1 MKNNTINYTQFDENY
16 WKAGQGDLEKYILS
30 DAKDYLAVLKK
41 AEDYLVST
49 ASEGTDIIKRLQG
62 TSIWEELWLAA
73 YKQASRIVNATW
85 NHATRSSFLNY
96 ASSGDAISEITMHL
110 LDAKRLS
117 ALLNCE
123 TASCNVNACKDPNGR
138 LSLSNTVATN
148 KFKDM
153 NEKVVRKQT
162 PPLAAFDENGQ
173 KVKTKY
179 RATNPLINLD
189 ELSNP
194 ESTYYDASAL
204 TDHSVN
210 ILGNMVTNETSDYFM
225 KLLCNNTNVI
235 SFFLFTCRHYF
246 GYDTVKLL
254 NVLNSNGRTQLFD
267 AFRHYCSSVLNCKI
281 NMSSLET
288 FAFSELT
295 AKKIYH
301 RVNQVMTEVQN
312 YSIHLN
318 TIFSK
323 SDLKDFFLY
332 VATTVLGYN
341 KRELISALNSDQKGH
356 VLEAFYTYCSYALKN
371 TYDTKAVA
379 AYSWNTLDVS
389 SIRTSV
395 SKVEVLLKTLK
406 K

>member
-1 MKNNTINYTQFDENY
+1 MRNTINYTHFEENY

-30 DAKDYLAVLKK
+30 DAKDYLEVLKK
-41 AEDYLVST
+41 AETYLMST
-49 ASEGTDIIKRLQG
+49 DCDGTDIVEHLQG

-85 NHATRSSFLNY
+85 NHATRTSFMNY

-110 LDAKRLS
+110 LDEKRLR
-117 ALLNCE
+117 ALLDCKA
-123 TASCNVNACKDPNGR
+123 ASCTVNAVKDPNGR

-162 PPLAAFDENGQ
+162 PPLAALDENGQ
-173 KVKTKY
+173 KVKSKY
-179 RATNPLINLD
+179 RASNPLINLD

-204 TDHSVN
+204 TDRSVN
-210 ILGNMVTNETSDYFM
+210 ILDDMVTTETSDYFM
-225 KLLCNNTNVI
+225 KLLCKNTNVI

-246 GYDTVKLL
+246 GYDTNKLL
-254 NVLNSNGRTQLFD
+254 DALNSDTKTQLFE
-267 AFRHYCSSVLNCKI
+267 AFNHYCLSVLECDLDT
-281 NMSSLET
+281 SALYSFD
-288 FAFSELT
+288 FAGIT
-295 AKKIYH
+295 AKKVYH

-312 YSIHLN
+312 YSVNLN

-323 SDLKDFFLY
+323 TDLKDFFLY
-332 VATTVLGYN
+332 VAIEVLGYN
-341 KRELISALNSDQKGH
+341 KRELISALNSYQKDSIF
-356 VLEAFYTYCSYALKN
+356 EEFYTYCSFAIKHTLN
-371 TYDTKAVA
+371 TKELHSYTWD
-379 AYSWNTLDVS
+379 SLDVS
-389 SIRTSV
+389 SIKTGV
-395 SKVEVLLKTLK
+395 SKVEVLLKSLK

>member
-1 MKNNTINYTQFDENY
+1 MRNTINYTQFEENY

-30 DAKDYLAVLKK
+30 DAKDYLEVLKK
-41 AEDYLVST
+41 AENYLAST
-49 ASEGTDIIKRLQG
+49 TSAETDIVKRLQG

-85 NHATRSSFLNY
+85 NHATRTSFMNY

-110 LDAKRLS
+110 LDEKRLR

-123 TASCNVNACKDPNGR
+123 VAAYNVNTWKDPNGR

-173 KVKTKY
+173 KVKSKY
-179 RATNPLINLD
+179 RASNPLINLED
-189 ELSNP
+189 LSNP

-204 TDHSVN
+204 TDRSVN
-210 ILGNMVTNETSDYFM
+210 ILDNMVTNEISDYFM
-225 KLLCNNTNVI
+225 KLLCKNTNVI

-246 GYDTVKLL
+246 GYDTNKLL
-254 NVLNSNGRTQLFD
+254 DALNANTKVQLFE
-267 AFRHYCSSVLNCKI
+267 AFTHYCSSVLNCELDT
-281 NMSSLET
+281 SVLYSFD
-288 FAFSELT
+288 FASIT

-312 YSIHLN
+312 YSINLN
-318 TIFSK
+318 TIFTK
-323 SDLKDFFLY
+323 ADLKDFFLY
-332 VATTVLGYN
+332 VAIEVLGYN
-341 KRELISALNSDQKGH
+341 KRELVSALNSYQKADI
-356 VLEAFYTYCSYALKN
+356 LEAFYTYCSYAIDGAYNVKTL
-371 TYDTKAVA
+371 A
-379 AYSWNTLDVS
+379 AYSWDSLDVA
-389 SIRTSV
+389 SIKTSV
-395 SKVEVLLKTLK
+395 SKVEVLLKSLK